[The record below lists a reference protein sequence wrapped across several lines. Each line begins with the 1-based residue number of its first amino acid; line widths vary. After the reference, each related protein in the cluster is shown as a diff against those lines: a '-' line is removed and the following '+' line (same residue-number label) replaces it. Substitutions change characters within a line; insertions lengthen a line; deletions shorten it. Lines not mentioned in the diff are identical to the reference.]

1 MTMTINITPEY
12 LYLSVTLILMLIQ
25 VLQIRRASK
34 LKREIEELWGQIS
47 IIAMSAGSMLEKLEK
62 KIDGK
67 QDK

>member
-1 MTMTINITPEY
+1 MTINITPEY
-12 LYLSVTLILMLIQ
+12 LYLAVTLILMFIQ
-25 VLQIRRASK
+25 VLQIRRTSK

>member
-1 MTMTINITPEY
+1 MTITINITPEY
-12 LYLSVTLILMLIQ
+12 LYLGVTLILMLIQ
-25 VLQIRRASK
+25 VLQIRRASR

>member
-1 MTMTINITPEY
+1 MTINITPEY
-12 LYLSVTLILMLIQ
+12 LYLGVTLILMLIQ
-25 VLQIRRASK
+25 VLQIRRASR